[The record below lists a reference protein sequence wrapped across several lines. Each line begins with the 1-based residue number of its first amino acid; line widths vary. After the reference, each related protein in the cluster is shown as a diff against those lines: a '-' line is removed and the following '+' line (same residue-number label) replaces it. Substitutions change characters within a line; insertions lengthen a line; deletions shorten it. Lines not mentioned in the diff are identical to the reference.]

1 LELVFAGPQ
10 SWLVNHRYV
19 CRYGSYAFDYD
30 YAARRKIMY
39 TFVAA
44 VTFFAVLIAVLFMAV
59 WAAIRMAEEKGRTEG
74 ESDLRKAQQDDAR
87 RRLENAMAADSKS
100 RADSASGKLR
110 EDDGHRRD

>member
-1 LELVFAGPQ
+1 
-10 SWLVNHRYV
+10 
-19 CRYGSYAFDYD
+19 
-30 YAARRKIMY
+30 MY